1 MMIFTCKANRYQ
13 IQAVLLGCLLL
24 IWLVLGSG
32 ISWAQENG
40 ADGLGDVLYPQLGN
54 GGYDVQ
60 HYTIDLRFTPEDN
73 FIAGAAE
80 IVAIA
85 QQDLASFNL
94 DLFGLEVV
102 AVAVNDVPA
111 AFERIDFELVIT
123 PSTPLAEGDHF
134 SVLVEY
140 SGTPEPIND
149 PSSPAL
155 LGWQAYPDGYF
166 AAVSQP
172 SGAMNWFPSNNHP
185 LDKSSFTFR
194 ITAPPPNTVAAN
206 GILSDVIENADG
218 WRTFVWEA
226 ADPMATYL
234 TLIAIGDFIEVR
246 DDSGAVPIRSY
257 FPSFVD
263 PATIPTVAPGYGLMQ
278 DMMTWLSGLF
288 GDYPFE
294 TYGTALI
301 PSFPFALETQTLSI
315 FGLPS
320 FTEEVMMHELA
331 HQWFGNSVTVAQW
344 KDIWLQEGFATYLMA
359 LWEGERSGASA
370 YDEQIDSYHADSSDV
385 LIAPGDAEIDQLF
398 EWGLYARSALVLHAL
413 RQEVG
418 DDAFFAILRSFYQT
432 YAYSSVVTSD
442 FIALAETVSGQDLDA
457 LFEAW
462 LYSDEVPDLPS

>member
-1 MMIFTCKANRYQ
+1 MIVTCKANLRDRIQ
-13 IQAVLLGCLLL
+13 IILLGCLLL
-24 IWLVLGSG
+24 ICLVLGSS
-32 ISWAQENG
+32 ISWAQESG

-60 HYTIDLRFTPEDN
+60 HYTIDLRFTPEEN
-73 FIAGAAE
+73 FIAGATDIA
-80 IVAIA
+80 AIA

-94 DLFGLEVV
+94 DLFGLEVA

-123 PSTPLAEGDHF
+123 PSAPLAEGDPF
-134 SVLVEY
+134 SVRVEY

-149 PSSPAL
+149 PAAPIP

-172 SGAMNWFPSNNHP
+172 SGAMNWFPANNHP

-206 GILSDVIENADG
+206 GILSDIIENDDG
-218 WRTFVWEA
+218 SRTFVWEA
-226 ADPMATYL
+226 KDPMAAYL
-234 TLIAIGDFIEVR
+234 TIVAVGDLVETR

-257 FPSFVD
+257 FPSRVD
-263 PATIPTVAPGYGLMQ
+263 PAVIPTIPGYDLMQ
-278 DMMTWLSGLF
+278 DMMTWLSGLL

-294 TYGTALI
+294 TYGTVLV
-301 PSFPFALETQTLSI
+301 PEFPAALETQTLSI

-320 FTEEVMMHELA
+320 FTEDVMMHELA

-344 KDIWLQEGFATYLMA
+344 KDIWLHEGFATYLMA
-359 LWEGERSGASA
+359 LWAGERAGDSA
-370 YDEQIDSYHADSSDV
+370 YDSAIASYHADSSDV
-385 LIAPGDAEIDQLF
+385 LIVPGDAKISQLF
-398 EWGLYARSALVLHAL
+398 DWTLYARGALVLHAL

-418 DDAFFAILRSFYQT
+418 DEDFFAILRSFHET
-432 YAYSSVVTSD
+432 YAYSAVTTSD
-442 FIALAETVSGQDLDA
+442 FIALAETISGQDLDA

>member
-1 MMIFTCKANRYQ
+1 MIFTCKRDR
-13 IQAVLLGCLLL
+13 IQAALLVCLLL
-24 IWLVLGSG
+24 ICLVLGSS

-60 HYTIDLRFTPEDN
+60 HYTIDLRFTPEEN
-73 FIAGAAE
+73 FIDGATE
-80 IVAIA
+80 IAAIA

-94 DLFGLEVV
+94 DLFGLEVA

-123 PSTPLAEGDHF
+123 PSASLAEGDNF
-134 SVLVEY
+134 SVRVEY

-149 PSSPAL
+149 PAVPIP
-155 LGWQAYPDGYF
+155 LGWQAYPDGFF

-185 LDKSSFTFR
+185 LDKASFTFR
-194 ITAPPPNTVAAN
+194 ITAPPPNTAAAN
-206 GILSDVIENADG
+206 GILSDVIENDDG

-246 DDSGAVPIRSY
+246 DDSGAAPIRSY
-257 FPSFVD
+257 FPSRID
-263 PATIPTVAPGYGLMQ
+263 PEVIPTIPGYDLMQ

-294 TYGTALI
+294 TYGVALV
-301 PSFPFALETQTLSI
+301 PEFPGALETQTLSI

-320 FTEEVMMHELA
+320 FTEDVMMHELA

-344 KDIWLQEGFATYLMA
+344 KDIWLHEGFATYLMA
-359 LWEGERSGASA
+359 LWEGERWGVSA
-370 YDEQIDSYHADSSDV
+370 YDEQIASYHADSSDV
-385 LIAPGDAEIDQLF
+385 LIAPGDAEIGQLF

-418 DDAFFAILRSFYQT
+418 DDAFFAILRSFYET

-442 FIALAETVSGQDLDA
+442 FIDLAETVSGQDLDA

-462 LYSDEVPDLPS
+462 LYSDKVPDLP